1 MPDIRISV
9 FRIAAALVDQMTEKY
24 PGIVRSIT
32 TAPDCPPYYPPPQ
45 ATAMENPPE
54 PQNTMSEPSGTGN
67 PVGEA
72 EEEVDKR
79 DVALTEDLLDE
90 MKY

>member
-1 MPDIRISV
+1 MRD
-9 FRIAAALVDQMTEKY
+9 MTQKY

-32 TAPDCPPYYPPPQ
+32 TAPDCPPYNPPPQ
-45 ATAMENPPE
+45 ATAMESPPE
-54 PQNTMSEPSGTGN
+54 PQNTMNEPSGTGN
-67 PVGEA
+67 TVGEA

-79 DVALTEDLLDE
+79 IVALMEELIEE